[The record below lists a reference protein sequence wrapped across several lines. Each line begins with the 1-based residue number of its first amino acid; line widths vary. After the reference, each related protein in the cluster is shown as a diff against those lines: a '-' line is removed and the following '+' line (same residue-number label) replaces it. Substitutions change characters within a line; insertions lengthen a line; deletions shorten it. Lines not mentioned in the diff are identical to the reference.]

1 MLLLWFLAKF
11 AYFELGARE
20 ISLESILP
28 LLALHLLLL
37 LLDESSSTFLPYTFA
52 LFFFFSRAPAL
63 VPPSL
68 YPSLS
73 LSLSQHVRTYL
84 HDGGASA

>member
-28 LLALHLLLL
+28 LLGLHLLLL
-37 LLDESSSTFLPYTFA
+37 RDESSSTFLPYTFA
-52 LFFFFSRAPAL
+52 LFFFLSRAPAL